1 MKNDV
6 LSRYEFGSAMK
17 PDAYAAAAYVPVT
30 NTTSVK
36 LGEKGDAVSFLID
49 VGTVGSSATVDAK
62 IQRSADGSTWS
73 DQPSGQDGNDTAI
86 TQITAT
92 GVARLSINNPDPA
105 YPYYALHVT
114 VGTAACDVGASYV
127 VGPKRH
133 VEPVQ
138 PA

>member
-1 MKNDV
+1 MRFDAN
-6 LSRYEFGSAMK
+6 SSYEIGSAMK

-36 LGEKGDAVSFLID
+36 LGEKGGAVTFFID
-49 VGTVGSSATVDAK
+49 VGTVGGSGTVDAK
-62 IQRSADGSTWS
+62 VQRSTDGSTWS
-73 DQPSGQDGNDTAI
+73 DQPASQDGNDTAI

-92 GVARLSINNPDPA
+92 GTATLSIANPHPD

-114 VGTAACDVGASYV
+114 VGTAACDVGATYV

-133 VEPVQ
+133 VEAV
-138 PA
+138 